1 MTYNPFIKGNYPV
14 GVRTIDLASKDNNY
28 ATEIWYPA
36 ADEYRGVEALDSF
49 KYVDELPAATQEAV
63 READATAGKFPLLTY
78 WHGGY
83 GHRREAAA
91 NCIFL
96 ASHGFVVAAAD
107 FPGDHVTHTF
117 GPDAAVRNV
126 PVDESAKARPAQA
139 AEIVELIMTVDNDVL
154 RSTVDPSAGVGSFG
168 MSLGGFTTLAL
179 NSTSDRMKASFAIC
193 PMTGTRTMI
202 HGIKRLTGLLRTD
215 DWKSDVSTF
224 FVTGSEDCFVILD
237 DVRDLYARI
246 REPKRMAVLNGA
258 GHIHWADNA
267 EFIHETMRSRYL
279 SGEFP
284 DPEIDGAKL
293 GKAMRPFSELCP
305 ASHATDTQRSL
316 SLAHF
321 EATLKGS
328 DEARAFLE
336 NDLIGKFAARGID
349 LQADEKSQAAAVSPG
364 SPARRKYELRSIQ

>member
-1 MTYNPFIKGNYPV
+1 MTYNPFIKGNYQV
-14 GVRTIDLASKDNNY
+14 GVRTIELTGTNNNY
-28 ATEIWYPA
+28 TTEIWYPA
-36 ADEYRGVEALDSF
+36 ADEYRGVEALDTF

-63 READATAGKFPLLTY
+63 RDAKITAGKFPLLTY

-107 FPGDHVTHTF
+107 FPGDHVAHTF
-117 GPDAAVRNV
+117 GSDAALRNV
-126 PVDESAKARPAQA
+126 PVDESAKARPTQA
-139 AEIVELIMTVDNDVL
+139 AEIVELLLTADDETL
-154 RSTVDPSAGVGSFG
+154 RSVVDVSAGVGSLG

-284 DPEIDGAKL
+284 DPEIDGSKL

-321 EATLKGS
+321 EATLKRS
-328 DEARAFLE
+328 DAARGFLD
-336 NDLIGKFAARGID
+336 NDLDGGFAERGID
-349 LQADEKSQAAAVSPG
+349 LDVTT
-364 SPARRKYELRSIQ
+364 PARSHRAS